1 MAIFTPINSKVAIK
15 RNPPQEDSGAF
26 YLPDSAKEK
35 SQEGVVV
42 AVGPGARLP
51 SGERQTMS
59 VAVGDKVI
67 FAKDSGLDII
77 VNSEELVVM
86 EENQIISKFA

>member
-15 RNPPQEDSGAF
+15 RNPPQEYSGAF